1 MSDDEKL
8 NKLMQNPQV
17 KVLMKQIIDK
27 INQSKQKYSRRLS
40 DDAEMLQ
47 KLKHEL
53 NAVLEDLQAK
63 NDNQE

>member
-1 MSDDEKL
+1 
-8 NKLMQNPQV
+8 MQNPQV

-47 KLKHEL
+47 KLKREL

>member
-1 MSDDEKL
+1 
-8 NKLMQNPQV
+8 MQNPQV

-53 NAVLEDLQAK
+53 NTVLEDLQAK